1 MIVELI
7 VVIDR
12 NYVLKVVSIGRKGGN
27 NDVIRLSYTDSKST
41 SYTVC
46 ILRQYTCVHAVKG
59 WFACIEKQKN

>member
-12 NYVLKVVSIGRKGGN
+12 NYVLKVVSIERKGGN
-27 NDVIRLSYTDSKST
+27 NDVTHLSYTDSKST

-46 ILRQYTCVHAVKG
+46 ILRQYICVHAVKG